1 MSCSLFLACSAASCI
16 NEELVA
22 GLAAGNLN
30 SDYNGLNKGRHVI
43 GCQMF
48 GGKLH
53 NVGDVMM

>member
-30 SDYNGLNKGRHVI
+30 SDYNGLNK
-43 GCQMF
+43 
-48 GGKLH
+48 
-53 NVGDVMM
+53 VGMSLGVKCLVGSCIMWVM